1 MTMQKS
7 STPTA
12 YILFSLLFILIAVA
26 SFAAFTGTE
35 EICAQTAE
43 CLKPEP
49 VRNGEMIW
57 EVVSRQ
63 FLSLLPI

>member
-1 MTMQKS
+1 MQKS
-7 STPTA
+7 SAPTA
-12 YILFSLLFILIAVA
+12 YILFSLLFILIAVV

-35 EICAQTAE
+35 EICAQAAD
-43 CLKPEP
+43 CLKPESIQ
-49 VRNGEMIW
+49 NGEMIW